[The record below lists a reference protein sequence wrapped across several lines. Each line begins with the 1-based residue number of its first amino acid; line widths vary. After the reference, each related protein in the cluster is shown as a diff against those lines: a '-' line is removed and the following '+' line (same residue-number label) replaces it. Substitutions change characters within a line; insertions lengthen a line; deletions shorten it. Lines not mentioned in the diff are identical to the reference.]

1 MIEWFGGARQHRQPV
16 DAHGPLGEVYG
27 SVTVVVANEGR
38 ADRRQDERGNEAA
51 FGARFQGAG
60 PRWAAIQR
68 LFEVHCQRL
77 GLNRARV
84 GDATDE
90 AEERSTF
97 RRPSRQGTL
106 FDL

>member
-1 MIEWFGGARQHRQPV
+1 M
-16 DAHGPLGEVYG
+16 
-27 SVTVVVANEGR
+27 
-38 ADRRQDERGNEAA
+38 NEAA

-77 GLNRARV
+77 GLNVAR
-84 GDATDE
+84 GSGE
-90 AEERSTF
+90 YIEREGESTF
-97 RRPSRQGTL
+97 RRPSRRGTR

>member
-1 MIEWFGGARQHRQPV
+1 M
-16 DAHGPLGEVYG
+16 
-27 SVTVVVANEGR
+27 
-38 ADRRQDERGNEAA
+38 NEAA

-68 LFEVHCQRL
+68 LFEVQCQRL

-84 GDATDE
+84 GDAADE

-106 FDL
+106 FDLRGWRSMPGGEDHNTVIMVPDRRIVRSRR